1 MADAAVQ
8 FLLDNLKQLLLYRGH
23 LILNSTG
30 QLESLENDLRFF
42 KAFLE
47 DSTKKRKRDDEALR
61 ELVRQIRDLV
71 YEAEDTIDACVAL
84 EASES
89 KLKNLLR
96 KAFNNPAAN
105 LPKIANDFDK
115 IGKKITSI
123 YDSNDF
129 IDFASADT
137 DGGASEDNKIPMEK
151 KDPLIRQENIVGF
164 EDEADTIIKYLT
176 EESEELDVITIIG
189 MPGLGKTTLAGKIIR
204 DQRIQYEFPTRIW
217 VYVSQE
223 FRKRDVFLSILSHFM
238 KITDEIRRKNDQE
251 IVELLVENLERGK
264 FLIVMDDVWTAV
276 AWKELQDAFP
286 KANNMGKI
294 LITSRNEEVAWQA
307 NRDREPHK
315 LRSLTPD
322 ESWLL
327 LRLEVFGKPEYPP
340 ELEVLGKLIVKQ
352 CGFLPL
358 AIVVIGG
365 TLVKKALAGDM
376 SARKNAWEKVSER
389 VSKYLNEDP
398 DERMK
403 KIISL
408 SYNKL
413 PYNVRP
419 CFLYLGMFPE
429 DFEIPV
435 KRLTLMWIAE
445 GFIQQKPGISLEGT
459 AQDYLED
466 LIKRNL
472 VMVDKVSPDGK
483 IKTCRIHDML
493 RDFCK
498 NEAGN
503 TRENFFQEMKMPTGA
518 TFEPSIPEVK
528 NFRRLCI
535 HSNVVSFISAKPSGP
550 RVRSFLCLSKEE
562 ITLLPENISTIP
574 VAFKLLR
581 VLEGK
586 SFKFTK
592 FPSDLTNLIHLRYLV
607 LSSNFKVL
615 PDSISKLW
623 NIQTLIV
630 DTTSRALDIKADI
643 WKMIQ
648 LRHLKINASTSLLK
662 TSKTN
667 GGEKLQTFGTISPQS
682 CTEDFFDRVR
692 GLKKLGIRGQI
703 DTLLDVKGLEKLD
716 NLDKLKL
723 MNDPFPFPPS
733 ERKLSQLPQPYKFP
747 QKLRS
752 LTLSATFLD
761 WSHMATLGKLDTL
774 EVLKLK
780 DNAFVG
786 RSWEAADG
794 GFRHLEFL
802 HVERTD
808 LVVWVASGHHFPRLR
823 CLVLRNCEWLGEI
836 PIGLAD
842 SLQKLD
848 LKRVSKSASCSARK
862 IEETI
867 KLKQGAEVS
876 KRNQFK
882 LCIAP
887 GDE

>member
-1 MADAAVQ
+1 MEGAAVQ
-8 FLLDNLKQLLLYRGH
+8 FLLDNLKQLLLYHAH
-23 LILNSTG
+23 LIRDSTS
-30 QLESLENDLRFF
+30 QVENLENDLRLF

-47 DSTKKRKRDDEALR
+47 ESTKKRKRDDEALR
-61 ELVRQIRDLV
+61 ELVRQIIDVV

-84 EASES
+84 ASDN
-89 KLKNLLR
+89 KFKNFFLR
-96 KAFNNPAAN
+96 AFYNPLAK
-105 LPKIANDFDK
+105 LPKVAKKVEEIGGK
-115 IGKKITSI
+115 IKKI
-123 YDSNDF
+123 YDRNDL
-129 IDFASADT
+129 IDFASAET
-137 DGGASEDNKIPMEK
+137 DGGAAEDKIPGEK
-151 KDPLIRQENIVGF
+151 KDPLIRQENIVGL
-164 EDEADTIIKYLT
+164 EDETDTIIKYLT
-176 EESEELDVITIIG
+176 EESEELDVISIIG
-189 MPGLGKTTLAGKIIR
+189 MPGLGKTTLAGKIFR
-204 DQRIQYEFPTRIW
+204 DHRIQFEFPTRIW

-223 FRKRDVFLSILSHFM
+223 FRKRDVFLSILSKFM
-238 KITDEIRRKNDQE
+238 KITDEMYRKNDQD
-251 IVELLVENLERGK
+251 IVNLLVENLESGK
-264 FLIVMDDVWTAV
+264 FLIVMDDVWTAE
-276 AWKELQDAFP
+276 AWKELQNAFP
-286 KANNMGKI
+286 KANNMCKI

-315 LRSLTPD
+315 LRLLTPE

-327 LRLEVFGKPEYPP
+327 LRLEVFGKPEFPS
-340 ELEVLGKLIVKQ
+340 ELEVLGKLIVQ
-352 CGFLPL
+352 RCGFLPL

-376 SARKNAWEKVSER
+376 RASKNAWEKVSES
-389 VSKYLNEDP
+389 VSTHLNEDP
-398 DERMK
+398 DERME

-413 PYNVRP
+413 PYCLRP

-445 GFIQQKPGISLEGT
+445 GFIQQKPAISLEET
-459 AQDYLED
+459 AEDYLDD
-466 LIKRNL
+466 LISRNL

-493 RDFCK
+493 REFCK

-503 TRENFFQEMKMPTGA
+503 TKENFFQEMKMSIGG
-518 TFEPSIPEVK
+518 TFEPSLPQVEK
-528 NFRRLCI
+528 FRRLCI
-535 HSNVVSFISAKPSGP
+535 HSNVVSFISAKPLGP

-562 ITLLPENISTIP
+562 ITLLPENISSIP
-574 VAFKLLR
+574 LAFNLLR

-592 FPSDLTNLIHLRYLV
+592 FPSDLTSLIHLRYLV
-607 LSSNFKVL
+607 LSSNFKIL

-630 DTTSRALDIKADI
+630 ETTSRGLEIKTDK
-643 WKMIQ
+643 WKLIQ
-648 LRHLKINASTSLLK
+648 LRHLKINASTTLLK
-662 TSKTN
+662 TSKTK
-667 GGEKLQTFGTISPQS
+667 GGEKLQTLGTISPQS
-682 CTEDFFDRVR
+682 CTEDFFDKVR
-692 GLKKLGIRGQI
+692 GLKKLGIRGKI
-703 DTLLDVKGLEKLD
+703 ATLLEVKGLEKLG

-723 MNDPFPFPPS
+723 VNDTFPLPPS
-733 ERKLSQLPQPYKFP
+733 ECKVPQLPQPYKFP

-761 WSHMATLGKLDTL
+761 WSHMSTLAMLDTL
-774 EVLKLK
+774 ELLKLK

-786 RSWEAADG
+786 RSWEATDG

-802 HVERTD
+802 LVERTD
-808 LVVWVASGHHFPRLR
+808 LVVWVASGHHFPGLR
-823 CLVLRNCEWLGEI
+823 CLVLRNCEKLGEI
-836 PIGLAD
+836 PFGLVD
-842 SLQKLD
+842 TLHKLD

-862 IEETI
+862 IEAAKKE
-867 KLKQGAEVS
+867 KQGAEVLS